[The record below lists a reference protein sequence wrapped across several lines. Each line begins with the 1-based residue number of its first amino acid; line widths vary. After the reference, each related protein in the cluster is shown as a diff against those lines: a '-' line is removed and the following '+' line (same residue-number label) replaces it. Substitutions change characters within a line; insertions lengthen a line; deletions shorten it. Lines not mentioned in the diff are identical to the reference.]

1 MASTER
7 TAFTELGI
15 EKGDVIKIYGQHT
28 IFTDTHNNN
37 AKTVEMKSAKLLALT
52 KGEKETIEAVVTLT
66 FPDDDQVNS
75 GYAGYDKPW
84 TAKIG
89 SYSFTMTE
97 FNNNKWK
104 NDWTYVRCGRNKGDS
119 VASIATANAIG
130 EAVSKVIVSI
140 DKYDESHVRSV
151 KLVVARDAAFGDVV
165 ETVVLD
171 AGLGDIEAAVAS
183 PAAGLYYKLVFDCLK
198 SDANG
203 FVQVSK
209 VVYAK

>member
-1 MASTER
+1 
-7 TAFTELGI
+7 
-15 EKGDVIKIYGQHT
+15 
-28 IFTDTHNNN
+28 
-37 AKTVEMKSAKLLALT
+37 MKSAKLLALT
-52 KGEKETIEAVVTLT
+52 KGEKETIEAIVTLT
-66 FPDDDQVNS
+66 FPDDNS
-75 GYAGYDKPW
+75 ATNGFGGYGKW
-84 TAKIG
+84 TAK
-89 SYSFTMTE
+89 SDTYSFTMTE
-97 FNNNKWK
+97 FNNNNWNK
-104 NDWTYVRCGRNKGDS
+104 NWTFVRCGRKQDS
-119 VASIATANAIG
+119 VASIATVNAID
-130 EAVSKVIVSI
+130 EAVTKVIVSI
-140 DKYDESHVRSV
+140 DAYDESHVRSV